1 MLKNYIKLSLRNLSK
16 NKLFS
21 LINIGGLA
29 IGIAMALLLFLYME
43 YERGFDSFQSNKNRI
58 CRVLSRSTLDVGAVP
73 EKWGCSPNIAGPA
86 FKSEIPAVKE
96 QVRLIRHNF
105 GDPANIKLDH
115 KAFIEH
121 NLYWV
126 DPSVTTVFDFTYLKG
141 NKATALQRPNTI
153 ALNESTARSYFG
165 DEDPIGK
172 RITVDNSIVC
182 EVSAVYKD
190 LPPNSSIQPAMMGS
204 FASVKWMQDLTWSN
218 ASYETYLLLREDAN
232 YKEVEKQITAVSKRL
247 KPASQDWISFSLQ
260 PFEEIHL
267 FSAGI
272 QNSYVNNTGDKE
284 SVNIVSL
291 LVIVIL
297 LIAAINYMNLAT
309 ARSQKRFREVGICKT
324 LGADRKE
331 LIKRFYIE
339 TALLVLV
346 SVIIAFLL
354 LILVLPYFNTITH
367 SQLQLGQLL
376 NSRILLLVSGSVVGI
391 IFISGLYPALYLSS
405 FNPKNLF
412 HTHFRSDKFTGMLRQ
427 GLVVIQFSGSIVLI
441 FSTIVFYRQL
451 QFIRTKNL
459 GFKPE
464 QVICLN
470 TSGAENTDQLNGLI
484 NDLKNLAEVSAVCR
498 LQTFPGKDGSSRTL
512 FKPQQPQHYRQI
524 ISCRSGSEVI
534 PALGLHLLAGKT
546 ISDQVGE
553 KDSTFQVVLNRT
565 AIEFLGYTPEEAIG
579 KRVNVVSE
587 ADEIV
592 GVVED
597 FHFQTLHEPIGAYA
611 FHNAPTEHRPYMLV
625 RLAMSEDKSRIEEV
639 KKIFSENLPNAAFDF
654 VFLDQHLKSLY
665 AKEAQTVDITLL
677 FSGLAVLLACLG
689 LFGLSAFMIELRIK
703 EIGVRK
709 VLGASVLSIVQLIS
723 RKFIFQVLLSGAI
736 ALPLSGLLMSRWLNH
751 FAFHISI
758 GWSVGLL
765 TLLIALLT
773 AIFTISFQAIKAAIA
788 NPVKSLRTE

>member
-1 MLKNYIKLSLRNLSK
+1 MLRNYLKLSLRNLSK

-29 IGIAMALLLFLYME
+29 SGIAMALLLFLYLD
-43 YERGFDSFQSNKNRI
+43 YEQSFDSFQSNKNRI
-58 CRVLSRSTLDVGAVP
+58 CRIISHSTLDAVP
-73 EKWGCSPNIAGPA
+73 EKWGCAPNIAGPT
-86 FKSEIPAVKE
+86 FKAEIPAVKE

-105 GDPANIKLDH
+105 GDPANVKLDH
-115 KAFIEH
+115 KAFIEN

-126 DPSVTTVFDFTYLKG
+126 DPAVTTVFDFTFLKG
-141 NKATALQRPNTI
+141 NKTALQKPNVI

-172 RITVDNSIVC
+172 RITIDNSIVC
-182 EVSAVYKD
+182 EVSAVFKD
-190 LPPNSSIQPAMMGS
+190 LPPNSSIRPAMMGS
-204 FASVKWMQDLTWSN
+204 FASVKWMQDMTWSN
-218 ASYETYLLLREDAN
+218 ASYETYLLLKEGAD
-232 YKEVEKQITAVSKRL
+232 YKEVGKQMMAVSKRL

-260 PFEEIHL
+260 PFSEIHL
-267 FSAGI
+267 SSAGI
-272 QNSYVNNTGDKE
+272 QNSYVQNTGDKE
-284 SVNIVSL
+284 SVKIVSL

-331 LIKRFYIE
+331 LIRRFYIE

-346 SVIIAFLL
+346 AVIFAFLL
-354 LILVLPYFNTITH
+354 LILLLPYFNAITN
-367 SQLQLGQLL
+367 SQLQVGQLL
-376 NSRILLLVSGSVVGI
+376 NRSILILVGVSVLAIIFVSG
-391 IFISGLYPALYLSS
+391 FYPAMYLSS
-405 FNPKNLF
+405 FNPKDLF

-427 GLVVIQFSGSIVLI
+427 GLVVIQFSVSIILI

-451 QFIRTKNL
+451 QFIQTKNL

-464 QVICLN
+464 QVMCLN
-470 TSGAENTDQLNGLI
+470 TSGAETMNQMNGLI
-484 NDLKNLAEVSAVCR
+484 NDLKSLNDVNAVCR

-512 FKPQQPQHYRQI
+512 FRPQQPEHYKQI
-524 ISCRSGSEVI
+524 ISCRSGSEFI

-553 KDSTFQVVLNRT
+553 KDSTFQIVLNRT

-579 KRVNVVSE
+579 KKVNVVSE

-611 FHNAPTEHRPYMLV
+611 FHNAPTENRPYILV
-625 RLAMSEDKSRIEEV
+625 RLNVGEDKTRIEEI
-639 KKIFSENLPNAAFDF
+639 KKIFSKNLPNAAFDF
-654 VFLDQHLKSLY
+654 VFLDHHLKSLY
-665 AKEAQTVDITLL
+665 VKESQTVDITLL
-677 FSGLAVLLACLG
+677 FSGLAILLACLG

-723 RKFIFQVLLSGAI
+723 RKFVLQVLLSGAI
-736 ALPLSGLLMSRWLNH
+736 ALPLSWLLMSRWLNH

-773 AIFTISFQAIKAAIA
+773 ALFTISFQAIKAAAA

>member
-1 MLKNYIKLSLRNLSK
+1 MLKNYLKLSFRNLSK

-29 IGIAMALLLFLYME
+29 SGIAMALLLFLYLD
-43 YERGFDSFQSNKNRI
+43 YEQGFDTFQSNKHRI
-58 CRVLSRSTLDVGAVP
+58 YRIISHSTLDAVP
-73 EKWGCSPNIAGPA
+73 EKWGCAPNMAGPT
-86 FKSEIPAVKE
+86 FKAEIPAVKE

-105 GDPANIKLDH
+105 GDPANVKLDH
-115 KAFIEH
+115 KAFIEN

-126 DPSVTTVFDFTYLKG
+126 DPAVASVFDFTFLKG
-141 NKATALQRPNTI
+141 NKATALQKPNTV
-153 ALNESTARSYFG
+153 ALNESTARNYFG

-172 RITVDNSIVC
+172 SVTIDNSIVC
-182 EVSAVYKD
+182 EVSAVFKD
-190 LPPNSSIQPAMMGS
+190 LPSNSSIQPAIMGS

-218 ASYETYLLLREDAN
+218 ASYETYLLLRDGAD
-232 YKEVEKQITAVSKRL
+232 YKEVEQQMIAVSKRL

-260 PFEEIHL
+260 PFLDIHL
-267 FSAGI
+267 SSEGI
-272 QNSYVNNTGDKE
+272 QNSYVQNTGDKE

-331 LIKRFYIE
+331 LVKRFYIE

-346 SVIIAFLL
+346 SVIFAFLL
-354 LILVLPYFNTITH
+354 LILLLPYFNAITN
-367 SQLQLGQLL
+367 SQLQVGQLL
-376 NSRILLLVSGSVVGI
+376 NRNILILVGGSVLAI
-391 IFISGLYPALYLSS
+391 IFISGFYPAMYLSS
-405 FNPKNLF
+405 FNPKDLF

-427 GLVVIQFSGSIVLI
+427 GLVVIQFSVSIILI

-451 QFIRTKNL
+451 QFIQTKNL

-464 QVICLN
+464 QVMCLN
-470 TSGAENTDQLNGLI
+470 TSGVETIDQMNGLI
-484 NDLKNLAEVSAVCR
+484 NDLKSLNDVSAVCR

-512 FKPQQPQHYRQI
+512 FKPQQPEHYKQI

-546 ISDQVGE
+546 IPDQVGE

-579 KRVNVVSE
+579 KKVNVVSE

-597 FHFQTLHEPIGAYA
+597 FHFQTLHAPIGAYA
-611 FHNAPTEHRPYMLV
+611 FHNAPTENRPYLLV
-625 RLAMSEDKSRIEEV
+625 RLNTGEDNSRIEEV
-639 KKIFSENLPNAAFDF
+639 KKIFSKNLPNAAFDF

-665 AKEAQTVDITLL
+665 AKEVQTVDITLL
-677 FSGLAVLLACLG
+677 FSGLAILLACLG

-709 VLGASVLSIVQLIS
+709 VMGASVMSIVQLIS

-736 ALPLSGLLMSRWLNH
+736 ALPLSWLLMMRWLNH
-751 FAFHISI
+751 FAFHISL
-758 GWSVGLL
+758 GWSIGLL
-765 TLLIALLT
+765 TLVIALLT
-773 AIFTISFQAIKAAIA
+773 AIFTVSFQAIKAASA